1 MMGDFYGLIEN
12 ASDEMVK
19 EWLESDPKNLLFT
32 ELYIAELAARKGG
45 KRKTYDTHA
54 FEVNLFENL
63 IRLRDALWNYDYVPS
78 RGTAHV
84 IFDPVQREIFAA
96 PYVDRVVHHYIV
108 NALLDW
114 WERRLNYDS
123 CSCRKGRG
131 TSFGIAR
138 LDHHVRQVSQNFTRP
153 CYVIKMDISGY
164 FMHIKRDIL
173 YERVLW
179 GLDRE
184 FEGCKDK
191 RYKILRHAI
200 HEVIFDN
207 PVRGVKIQGSYE
219 DWRGLPEDK
228 SLFCQPPGQ
237 GMVIG
242 NLTSQFFSNVYL
254 DVLDRF
260 ITIDLGYKHYG
271 RYVDDFYVVVTGEE
285 LAQAKMD
292 VKAIAT
298 FLEGI
303 GMKLNFKKTRVIP
316 SWQGVPFLGMVVRN
330 GAIMPGKRM
339 TRNFTESARALVCGT
354 GKVES
359 VVSYLGMLCH
369 YDAKKV
375 SDKIFD
381 RVGWEYRW

>member
-1 MMGDFYGLIEN
+1 MQDFYNLIGK
-12 ASDEMVK
+12 ASDAEIA
-19 EWLESDPKNLLFT
+19 EWLKSDARNMLYL
-32 ELYIAELAARKGG
+32 ELYIAELQTRKGG
-45 KRKTYDTHA
+45 KRKTHDTHN
-54 FEVNLFENL
+54 FEVNLYENL
-63 IRLRDALWNYDYVPS
+63 EILADALWNYEYKPS

-84 IFDPVQREIFAA
+84 IFNPVQREIFAA

-114 WERRLNYDS
+114 WEKRLNFES
-123 CSCRKGRG
+123 CSCRVGRG

-138 LDHHVRQVSQNFTRP
+138 LDHHVRSVSQNFTRP

-173 YERVLW
+173 FDRVMW
-179 GLDRE
+179 GLNIE
-184 FEGCKDK
+184 FSDHSDK
-191 RYKILRHAI
+191 RYLMLKHAI
-200 HEVIFDN
+200 SEVIFDD
-207 PVRGVKIQGSYE
+207 PVDGVKIQGSYE
-219 DWRGLPEDK
+219 DWRNLPMDK

-242 NLTSQFFSNVYL
+242 NLTSQFFSNIYL

-271 RYVDDFYVVVTGEE
+271 RYVDDFYIVVREEE
-285 LAQAKMD
+285 LMQAKQD
-292 VKAIAT
+292 VRAISM

-303 GMKLNFKKTRVIP
+303 GMRLNMKKTRVIP

-330 GAIMPGKRM
+330 GAVMPDKRI
-339 TRNFTESARALVCGT
+339 TLNYLHSAKALVAGT

-359 VVSYLGMLCH
+359 IVSYIGMLKH
-369 YDAKKV
+369 YNAKKV
-375 SDKIFD
+375 SQQVFDK
-381 RVGWEYRW
+381 VGWEYKY

>member
-1 MMGDFYGLIEN
+1 MQDFYNLIGK
-12 ASDEMVK
+12 ASDTEIAK
-19 EWLESDPKNLLFT
+19 WLKSDARNMLYL
-32 ELYIAELAARKGG
+32 ELYIAELQARKGG
-45 KRKTYDTHA
+45 KRKTHDTHN

-63 IRLRDALWNYDYVPS
+63 EILADALWNYEYKPS

-84 IFDPVQREIFAA
+84 IFNPVQREIFAA

-114 WERRLNYDS
+114 WEKRLNFES
-123 CSCRKGRG
+123 CSCRVGRG

-138 LDHHVRQVSQNFTRP
+138 LDHHVRSVSQNFTRP

-173 YERVLW
+173 FDRVMW
-179 GLDRE
+179 GLNTE
-184 FEGCKDK
+184 FSDHSDK
-191 RYKILRHAI
+191 RYLMLKHAI
-200 HEVIFDN
+200 SEVIFDD
-207 PVRGVKIQGSYE
+207 PVDGVKIQGSYE
-219 DWRGLPEDK
+219 DWRNLPMDK

-242 NLTSQFFSNVYL
+242 NLTSQFFSNIYL
-254 DVLDRF
+254 DTLDRF

-271 RYVDDFYVVVTGEE
+271 RYVDDFYIVVREEE
-285 LAQAKMD
+285 LMQAKQD
-292 VKAIAT
+292 VRAISM

-303 GMKLNFKKTRVIP
+303 GMRLNMKKTRVIP

-330 GAIMPGKRM
+330 GAVMPDKRI
-339 TRNFTESARALVCGT
+339 TLNYLHSAKALVAGT

-359 VVSYLGMLCH
+359 IVSYIGMLKH
-369 YDAKKV
+369 YNAKKV
-375 SDKIFD
+375 SQQVFDK
-381 RVGWEYRW
+381 VGWEYKY